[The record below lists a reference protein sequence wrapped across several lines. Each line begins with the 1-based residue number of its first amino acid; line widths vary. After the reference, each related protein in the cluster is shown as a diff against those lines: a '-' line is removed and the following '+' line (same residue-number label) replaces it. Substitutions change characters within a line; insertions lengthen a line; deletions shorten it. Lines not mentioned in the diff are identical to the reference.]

1 MIYKLKEYTTATGE
15 IIVYNGTP
23 NFEKLE
29 LLSKG
34 YGDIWHSSFQQGYKN
49 AFPEVVFQ
57 TIAFYTR
64 DFDDLAECVSWRIN
78 PSHFAVR
85 KSIWTALNGFDSDY
99 LGVQMQAIDF
109 GFRAINSG
117 AIPLYV
123 TNLFDVQS
131 NEPIQICAKDRYT
144 FFIKKYKVDHA
155 LFMLYRKGP
164 WKISE
169 WKAFFYAKKN
179 FKFSTDTTIV
189 TPRILQPLTGNPTV
203 SYIIPTMMRQGYTL
217 KLLEDLANQTLKPTQ
232 VVVVDATPISERD
245 PELYNFKDFPFEIIV
260 KWQESKGSC
269 RARNEAIELCK
280 GEYII
285 FGDDDIR
292 IPVNYLENHLRF
304 LQTYKADAC
313 NGLDVRADNENQNLE
328 DLTAKL
334 TSMGSL
340 RYLSGVTQVFNNAN
354 NCVKREF
361 VNKLVGNDINYDGGY
376 GEDNDFGLSL
386 IKLGVVVL
394 QNPFSA
400 NLHLKPATGGY
411 RFWGKQAS
419 IMGKKRKTQPWELE
433 VPVKWIRPLP
443 SPTIIYYHLKQYDD
457 AILEEYRVKYL
468 AYYLFKGPIWSFPLR
483 LVNLPYRQLQFN
495 KAVFYAK
502 RLIQLGKRT
511 K

>member
-1 MIYKLKEYTTATGE
+1 MVIQLKEYITATGE

-29 LLSKG
+29 QLSKG
-34 YGDIWHSSFQQGYKN
+34 FGDIWHSSFEQGYKN

-64 DFDDLAECVSWRIN
+64 DFDNLSECVSWRIN
-78 PSHFAVR
+78 PNQFAAR
-85 KSIWTALNGFDSDY
+85 KSVWDSLKGFDLDY

-109 GFRAINSG
+109 GFRAINYG

-123 TNLFDVQS
+123 KALFDS
-131 NEPIQICAKDRYT
+131 QIKETIAISPKDRYT

-155 LFMLYRKGP
+155 LFMLYRKGI
-164 WKISE
+164 WKLRE
-169 WKAFFYAKKN
+169 WTAFFYAKKN
-179 FKFSTDTTIV
+179 FKLAIDSSLYPCRT
-189 TPRILQPLTGNPTV
+189 LQPLQGNPSV

-217 KLLEDLANQTLKPTQ
+217 KLIEDLANQSHKPAQ
-232 VVVVDATPISERD
+232 VVVVDATPPNERD
-245 PELYNFKDFPFEIIV
+245 EALYNFKDFPFEIIV

-269 RARNEAIELCK
+269 RARNEAIELCTSD
-280 GEYII
+280 YIV

-292 IPVNYLENHLRF
+292 IPPNYIENHIRF
-304 LQTYKADAC
+304 LQTYNANAC
-313 NGLDVRADNENQNLE
+313 NGLDVRADNESQTLD
-328 DLTAKL
+328 DLHAKL
-334 TSMGSL
+334 QGMGSS
-340 RYLSGVTQVFNNAN
+340 RYLTGVTQVFNNAN
-354 NCVKREF
+354 NCVKRVY
-361 VNKLVGNDINYDGGY
+361 VNKLVGNDVNYDGGY

-386 IKLGVVVL
+386 IKFGIVVL

-411 RFWGKQAS
+411 RFWGKQAT
-419 IMGKKRKTQPWELE
+419 IIGKKRKQQPWELDT
-433 VPVKWIRPLP
+433 PVKWIRPLP
-443 SPTIIYYHLKQYDD
+443 SPTIIYYNLKQYDD
-457 AILEEYRVKYL
+457 QMLAEYRSKYL
-468 AYYLFKGPIWSFPLR
+468 ANYLFKGPVWSFPLR
-483 LVNLPYRQLQFN
+483 LANLPYRQLQFA